1 MWKCLNARGEKK
13 SGDIDRKS
21 LLNVSGD
28 NLCKPN
34 IDYTIKII
42 GFDNHPLKFKYW
54 A

>member
-1 MWKCLNARGEKK
+1 MLGKKK

-28 NLCKPN
+28 NLYKPS
-34 IDYTIKII
+34 IDYTMKII
-42 GFDNHPLKFKYW
+42 GFDNRPLKFKYR